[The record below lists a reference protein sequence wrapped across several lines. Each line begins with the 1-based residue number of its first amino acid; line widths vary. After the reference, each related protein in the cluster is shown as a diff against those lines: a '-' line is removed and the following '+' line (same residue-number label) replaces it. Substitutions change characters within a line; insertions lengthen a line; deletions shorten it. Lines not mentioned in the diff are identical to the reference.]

1 MNDKNND
8 CFLDMELDEI
18 IENYFPGGR
27 VHECA
32 STRALAIPRSVKLQP
47 WT

>member
-8 CFLDMELDEI
+8 CFLDMEVDET

-27 VHECA
+27 VEE
-32 STRALAIPRSVKLQP
+32 
-47 WT
+47 